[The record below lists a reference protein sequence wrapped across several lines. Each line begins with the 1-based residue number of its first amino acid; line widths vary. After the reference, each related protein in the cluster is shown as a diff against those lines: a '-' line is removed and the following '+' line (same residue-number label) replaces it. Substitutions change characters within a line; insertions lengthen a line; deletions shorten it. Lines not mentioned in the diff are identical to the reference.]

1 MNTLSILRHP
11 RLTPAA
17 KCAWFYMQE
26 QQQDGSYTGSYP
38 QLARGIG
45 VHENTVFE
53 LMRQLEMAGLVT
65 RERRGSYTTAIHLH
79 TLPGRSVTRESRS
92 A

>member
-1 MNTLSILRHP
+1 MNTLSVLRHP

-26 QQQDGSYTGSYP
+26 QQQDGSYTGKYA

-45 VHENTVFE
+45 VHERTVCE
-53 LMRQLEMAGLVT
+53 LMRQLEAAGLIT
-65 RERRGSYTTAIHLH
+65 RVWRGQYTTEIHLQ
-79 TLPGRSVTRESRS
+79 TLPGRSVTRESRL